1 MILITLKELLLKK
14 DMTISELSRLT
25 GMSRSTITLIRDNKT
40 KNIDFDSID
49 KLCRALSCKPG
60 DFIEHIDKEEKGK

>member
-49 KLCRALSCKPG
+49 KLCRILSCKPG
-60 DFIEHIDKEEKGK
+60 DFIEYIDKEEKGK

>member
-1 MILITLKELLLKK
+1 MILITLKDLLLKK

-40 KNIDFDSID
+40 KNIDFDSIA

-60 DFIEHIDKEEKGK
+60 DIIEYIDKEEKGN